1 MDEPAEGQAGLEDSV
16 LGSQG
21 LPWHSSHILLKGTW

>member
-16 LGSQG
+16 LGGRG
-21 LPWHSSHILLKGTW
+21 LPWHSSHVPLKGTW